1 MDFIAEQEPSCPKRI
16 YRTVGEKRR
25 VVERILEG
33 RLSVAQV
40 AREEGVNTNQLH
52 RWRREYQA
60 GLLPS
65 GDAVASHLLPVQ
77 VESPEVELIDA
88 PVSPEAAI
96 HVTSA
101 EVCGSIRIEIEPART
116 AITAEHGAD
125 PSLLRVALEALG
137 R

>member
-1 MDFIAEQEPSCPKRI
+1 MDLIVEKDPPCAKRV
-16 YRTVGEKRR
+16 YRTVAEKRR
-25 VVERILEG
+25 IVERILEG
-33 RLSVAQV
+33 LSVVQV

-65 GDAVASHLLPVQ
+65 GDSVACHLLPVQ
-77 VESPEVELIDA
+77 VESPHVEEIDA
-88 PVSPEAAI
+88 LASPEAA
-96 HVTSA
+96 VPMNSA
-101 EVCGSIRIEIEPART
+101 EVRGAIRIEIEPART

-125 PSLLRVALEALG
+125 PSLLRIALEALG